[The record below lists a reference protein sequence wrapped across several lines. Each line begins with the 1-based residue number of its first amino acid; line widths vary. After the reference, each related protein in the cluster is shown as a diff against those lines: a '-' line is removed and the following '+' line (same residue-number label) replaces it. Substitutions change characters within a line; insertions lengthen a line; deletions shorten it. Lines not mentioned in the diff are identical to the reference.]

1 MNHAHEI
8 KTLIQAETAVL
19 TPTTMK
25 IKKDVKE
32 LFSKTPADIC
42 VPSDYD
48 GSLQNI
54 AIVILGPEAT
64 PYYGGAWQMVI
75 KVPSDYPQSAPKAF
89 FKTRIFHPNVQPST
103 GEVCVDTLKRDWTPT
118 TSLCD
123 ILVTIRCLLVHPNPE
138 SALNEDAG
146 KLLLEDYAAFS
157 RTARLMTNV
166 HALNRNDYVSE
177 EQQAEAPTSAVSS
190 TKRTQHS
197 SSPDEDVLK
206 STDGSV
212 SASQLDIPLAPKPAK
227 KPKRK
232 TGLKRL

>member
-1 MNHAHEI
+1 
-8 KTLIQAETAVL
+8 
-19 TPTTMK
+19 MK

-42 VPSDYD
+42 VPRDYD
-48 GSLQNI
+48 GSLQNV

-138 SALNEDAG
+138 SALNEEAG

-166 HALNRNDYVSE
+166 HALNRSDYVKE
-177 EQQAEAPTSAVSS
+177 EQTEPPASAVSS

-197 SSPDEDVLK
+197 SSPDEDVQ
-206 STDGSV
+206 TPMDGSI
-212 SASQLDIPLAPKPAK
+212 SASQLEIQLAPKPAK

>member
-1 MNHAHEI
+1 
-8 KTLIQAETAVL
+8 
-19 TPTTMK
+19 MK

-75 KVPSDYPQSAPKAF
+75 KVPSDYPQSAPKAY

-138 SALNEDAG
+138 SALNEEAG

-157 RTARLMTNV
+157 RTARLMTDV
-166 HALNRNDYVSE
+166 HALHRKDYVKDDHTD
-177 EQQAEAPTSAVSS
+177 PPPSAFSS
-190 TKRTQHS
+190 AKRSQHS
-197 SSPDEDVLK
+197 SSPDEEAPK
-206 STDGSV
+206 STDGSITA
-212 SASQLDIPLAPKPAK
+212 ASQVEIPLAPKPAK

>member
-1 MNHAHEI
+1 
-8 KTLIQAETAVL
+8 
-19 TPTTMK
+19 MK

-42 VPSDYD
+42 VPADYD

-54 AIVILGPEAT
+54 SIVILGPEAT
-64 PYYGGAWQMVI
+64 PYSGGAWQMVI
-75 KVPSDYPQSAPKAF
+75 KVPSDYPQSAPKAY

-138 SALNEDAG
+138 SALNEEAG

-166 HALNRNDYVSE
+166 HALNRSDYVKEE
-177 EQQAEAPTSAVSS
+177 EQQRQAEPPTSAMSS
-190 TKRTQHS
+190 AKRTQHS
-197 SSPDEDVLK
+197 SSPDGDVSK
-206 STDGSV
+206 ATDDSLP
-212 SASQLDIPLAPKPAK
+212 ASQLDIPLAPKPAK

>member
-1 MNHAHEI
+1 
-8 KTLIQAETAVL
+8 
-19 TPTTMK
+19 MK
-25 IKKDVKE
+25 IKKDIKE
-32 LFSKTPADIC
+32 LFAKTPADIQ

-54 AIVILGPEAT
+54 PILILGPEAT
-64 PYYGGAWQMVI
+64 PYYGGAWLMVI

-103 GEVCVDTLKRDWTPT
+103 GEVCVDTLKRDWTPE

-166 HALNRNDYVSE
+166 HALNRADYVDE
-177 EQQAEAPTSAVSS
+177 EKPASA
-190 TKRTQHS
+190 KRTQKS
-197 SSPDEDVLK
+197 SSPEEEVLK
-206 STDGSV
+206 TLDGAS
-212 SASQLDIPLAPKPAK
+212 SGSQLEIPLAPNPPK

>member
-1 MNHAHEI
+1 
-8 KTLIQAETAVL
+8 
-19 TPTTMK
+19 MK

-42 VPSDYD
+42 VSPDYD

-64 PYYGGAWQMVI
+64 PYHGGAWQMVI

-123 ILVTIRCLLVHPNPE
+123 ILITIRCLLVHPNPE
-138 SALNEDAG
+138 SALNEEAG

-166 HALNRNDYVSE
+166 HALNRSDYVKDE
-177 EQQAEAPTSAVSS
+177 KTEPATSAVSS
-190 TKRTQHS
+190 AKRSQQS
-197 SSPDEDVLK
+197 SSPDVEVQK
-206 STDGSV
+206 SVDGSV
-212 SASQLDIPLAPKPAK
+212 SAASSLEIPLAPRPAK